1 MNIYGETGVG
11 KTLFI
16 LTVGRFFVLRNSFAE
31 GVWYFDLIKEK
42 HKISLISIMKKALG
56 KDFAK
61 NTSDYFKGKK
71 MLIIFDNADCE
82 EEIKYWKYILSLL
95 K

>member
-31 GVWYFDLIKEK
+31 GVWYFDLIK
-42 HKISLISIMKKALG
+42 
-56 KDFAK
+56 K
-61 NTSDYFKGKK
+61 N
-71 MLIIFDNADCE
+71 
-82 EEIKYWKYILSLL
+82 IKSV
-95 K
+95 